1 MLMFFQADSSL
12 ADTQW
17 SQSLKNLIIGGIYK
31 PCGQPRGRGVPKM
44 SMFVHMGEGG
54 PVLASVHVDYDSH
67 IFTFDF
73 GNLQVLDE

>member
-1 MLMFFQADSSL
+1 MFFQADSSL

-54 PVLASVHVDYDSH
+54 SKPLSMW
-67 IFTFDF
+67 IMIPTFLHLIS
-73 GNLQVLDE
+73 GICKYWMSDE